1 MCVAGQPSWAM
12 RRSTNSQLANSSKL
26 HQQRSGTTSGSLG
39 DKSDVGGV
47 RLAARQ
53 SQTQAGRRSGERG
66 LCAAAQIN
74 EILCSQRVEAMLRAR
89 VRYSTLR
96 SANHQNGQEHD
107 SPDTEQP
114 NSSQSWAAV
123 IRAEERFD
131 ANRSSAF
138 KPRRRFC
145 Q

>member
-1 MCVAGQPSWAM
+1 
-12 RRSTNSQLANSSKL
+12 
-26 HQQRSGTTSGSLG
+26 
-39 DKSDVGGV
+39 VGGT
-47 RLAARQ
+47 RLAERQ

-89 VRYSTLR
+89 VRYSTSR

-123 IRAEERFD
+123 VRAEERFD